1 MQDFKKL
8 MIKSC
13 NIIEENISKIYKKVD
28 IEILVKIFSVN
39 IVFTQVG
46 V

>member
-28 IEILVKIFSVN
+28 IEILVSVN